1 MLKGI
6 LACLLASVVASPT
19 FTDNTI
25 QVGMTE
31 KQVEAA
37 LGGDPLRACIMIG
50 VNSPAHTVDYYADG
64 ISVSYLNGRA
74 TRVRT
79 CGDSKGR

>member
-1 MLKGI
+1 MLKSL
-6 LACLLASVVASPT
+6 LACLLASLVISPT

-25 QVGMTE
+25 RVGMTE

-50 VNSPAHTVDYYADG
+50 VQSPVHTVDYYADG
-64 ISVSYLNGRA
+64 ISVDYLYGEA
-74 TRVRT
+74 TRIR
-79 CGDSKGR
+79 RQEAPPRR